1 MRNISHFK
9 DAQCAF
15 RFLLITRYFNWN
27 VFCDSH
33 LKIYK
38 TIEQLSI
45 FGKFLLFFWLHHW
58 SLIGIKSGGNTTKRK
73 KKNTQPLAFNSG
85 MLQKIISLCLKPI
98 TFCGWI
104 TKIIFL
110 FFFFIFPETYEHDS
124 FRWNLFVRLLKNG
137 FHWNCFP

>member
-1 MRNISHFK
+1 MKYKKKKSDFFFSIESNTYFHFERQIDLMPFHKNVFLVDCINNFSLNNFPIKSVKKKKRMRNISHFK

-45 FGKFLLFFWLHHW
+45 FGKFLLFLLHHW

-73 KKNTQPLAFNSG
+73 KRTLN
-85 MLQKIISLCLKPI
+85 
-98 TFCGWI
+98 
-104 TKIIFL
+104 
-110 FFFFIFPETYEHDS
+110 H
-124 FRWNLFVRLLKNG
+124 
-137 FHWNCFP
+137 